1 MICKENNYLDRV
13 LIILGFNLDVV
24 CFIFLY
30 CMVRVGVNVY
40 MLFGEEVDL
49 LWIFVLI
56 VILFKGL
63 IW

>member
-1 MICKENNYLDRV
+1 MLYV
-13 LIILGFNLDVV
+13 LF
-24 CFIFLY
+24 F